1 MHLVPRLGSGIP
13 LVARNAE
20 MRRLRAAFSRAQ
32 ERQAGAVLLAGD
44 AGVGK
49 TRLLAELG
57 EYAAG
62 KGALVLTGRCLDVR
76 EGGLP
81 YLPFAEALTPLA
93 TAPEPEVAAVL
104 AARPALARLLPQLTS
119 VVPAGTAAGSEH
131 QPVARADQE
140 AMHRVRTEQD
150 LGQLQLFDAML
161 GALTELAER
170 SPVVLLV
177 EDLHWADGSTRNLLS
192 FLISRLR
199 GQRLLVVASYR
210 EEDVHRRHPLRPVL
224 AELVRMPTVERV
236 DLPPFGAV
244 EARTFVEALAEGTIG
259 PSVLAG
265 IVERSQGNP
274 FFAEELLASCSDG
287 SELPAGLV
295 EVLLDRLERLAP
307 DTRRALRVIAVA
319 NGPVP
324 HHVLMEVAGLGELEL
339 EEALREAVQHHVLV
353 IEDGSYAFRH
363 ALLQEAVYGD
373 LLPGERSRMH
383 GAYAAR
389 LAAEPE
395 GRGRDASLAFH
406 AMESNDLAIA
416 LAASVRAGREA
427 EKLGAP
433 GAALR
438 HIEQALRIWDAVSPG
453 DRPEGLDEARLLH
466 EASYFAGTSGEP
478 ERAIAYARSAVQSLT
493 DDLSADRAAKSWRR
507 LAEALMALESTFEES
522 YDAIGRAW
530 EFAADA
536 SGVTRAWVLATR
548 AQILRGLDR
557 PEEALTSASAAVA
570 EARDAG
576 AGGAEASALVTLGT
590 LADASGNA
598 AEARKRLHEAE
609 GKARAAGA
617 LNVELRALYFQ
628 AMSFDDQAEIQS
640 AIDLYRRGI
649 ERAEESGLSWSA
661 FGLAVRSQHLFLR
674 YVSGDW
680 PCDDPAQQLEAG
692 VSSVVAARMSV
703 IWAHIVVAKGRFD
716 IAERLLSSE
725 IGAQRRDDLRI
736 PLAYGAASIE
746 LASWQGD
753 HAGAAR
759 KAREVIGWLE
769 EFEPWQLG
777 ALRLAALGCTAAS
790 AWAAAARVRGDAAEQ
805 AAAIA
810 EGTALIEHARG
821 CVEHGQPRSGSLGPE
836 GRAWFAR
843 AEAAASGLA
852 GGGDPARWARA
863 VDAFGYGAV
872 YEQAVCRWLYAKALL
887 GTGEQGATA
896 SAAEQL
902 ALAAEVAERLGAVP
916 LRDAV
921 GGLARRARVD
931 LPGEPVRRDVVDLLT
946 DRERSVLELV
956 AQGLTNR
963 QVGAAL
969 YISEKTVSVH
979 LSRVMAKLGANRR
992 AEAVA
997 IAYDRGLLNAP
1008 AATS

>member
-13 LVARNAE
+13 LVARTSE
-20 MRRLRAAFSRAQ
+20 MSRLRAAFSRAQ

-57 EYAAG
+57 EYATG
-62 KGALVLTGRCLDVR
+62 RGGLVLTGRCLDVR

-81 YLPFAEALTPLA
+81 YLPFAEALNPLA
-93 TAPEPEVAAVL
+93 RSSEPEVAEVL
-104 AARPALARLLPQLTS
+104 AARPALARLLPQLA
-119 VVPAGTAAGSEH
+119 VGVPAGAVAGSEH
-131 QPVARADQE
+131 QPVAAADQE
-140 AMHRVRTEQD
+140 AMQRVRTEQD

-161 GALTELAER
+161 GALSALAER
-170 SPVVLLV
+170 SPVVLLL

-224 AELVRMPTVERV
+224 AELVRMPSVERV
-236 DLPPFGAV
+236 DLPPFGAG
-244 EARTFVEALAEGTIG
+244 EARTFVEALAEGAID
-259 PSVLAG
+259 PAVLAG

-287 SELPAGLV
+287 SELPAGLA
-295 EVLLDRLERLAP
+295 EVLLDRLERLGA

-324 HHVLMEVAGLGELEL
+324 HHVVMEVAGLGELEL

-353 IEDGSYAFRH
+353 VEGGAYTFRH

-383 GAYAAR
+383 GGYAAR

-438 HIEQALRIWDAVSPG
+438 HIEQALRIWDAVPAD
-453 DRPEGLDEARLLH
+453 DRPAGLDEARLLH

-478 ERAIAYARSAVQSLT
+478 ERAIAYARSAVQSLQE
-493 DDLSADRAAKSWRR
+493 DLPADRAAKSWRR
-507 LAEALMALESTFEES
+507 LAEALMALESTFDES
-522 YDAIGRAW
+522 YEAIGRAW

-536 SGVTRAWVLATR
+536 SSMTRAWVLATR

-557 PEEALTSASAAVA
+557 PEEALASASAAVE

-576 AGGAEASALVTLGT
+576 AGGAEASALVTIGT
-590 LADASGNA
+590 LADAAGNS
-598 AEARKRLHEAE
+598 AEARSRLHEAE
-609 GKARAAGA
+609 RKARAAGA

-628 AMSFDDQAEIQS
+628 AMSYDDQAEIQQ
-640 AIDLYRRGI
+640 AIELYRRGI

-680 PCDDPAQQLEAG
+680 PSDDPAQQLEAG

-725 IGAQRRDDLRI
+725 VGAQRRDDLRI
-736 PLAYGAASIE
+736 PLAYGAATIE
-746 LASWQGD
+746 LASWKGEYAD
-753 HAGAAR
+753 ATR
-759 KAREVIGWLE
+759 KAREVVGWLE
-769 EFEPWQLG
+769 EFERWQLG
-777 ALRLAALGCTAAS
+777 GLRLTALGIRAAS
-790 AWAAAARVRGDAAEQ
+790 AWAATARLRGDADAE
-805 AAAIA
+805 ATAVA

-821 CVEHGQPRSGSLGPE
+821 CVEYGQPRSGSLGPE

-843 AEAAASGLA
+843 AEAAASGLT
-852 GGGDPARWARA
+852 GGGEPALWATA
-863 VDAFGYGAV
+863 VEEFGYGAV
-872 YEQAVCRWLYAKALL
+872 YEQAVCRWLHAEALL
-887 GTGEQGATA
+887 GTGEQGVA
-896 SAAEQL
+896 AAEQL
-902 ALAAEVAERLGAVP
+902 GLAAEVAERLGAVP
-916 LRDAV
+916 LREAV
-921 GGLARRARVD
+921 GSLARRARVE
-931 LPGEPVRRDVVDLLT
+931 LPGAPVRRDVVDLLT
-946 DRERSVLELV
+946 DRERGVLELV
-956 AQGLTNR
+956 AQGRTNR

-1008 AATS
+1008 AAASS